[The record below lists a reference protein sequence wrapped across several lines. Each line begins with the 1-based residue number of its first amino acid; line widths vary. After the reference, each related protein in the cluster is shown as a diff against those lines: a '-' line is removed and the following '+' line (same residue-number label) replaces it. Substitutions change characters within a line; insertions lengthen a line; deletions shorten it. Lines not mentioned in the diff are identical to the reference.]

1 MNRLY
6 SVALGDGTRFIHL
19 RKFFFGVAI
28 FIYGRNLVLFEFRD
42 IEFRDIEF
50 RDIEFSYIYM

>member
-6 SVALGDGTRFIHL
+6 SVELGDGTMFIHL
-19 RKFFFGVAI
+19 RKFFWGSNL
-28 FIYGRNLVLFEFRD
+28 YLWSHLVLFEFRD